1 MCYLS
6 TCDHIER
13 AEHTWARSTEY
24 HQECGTISTTL
35 NIVWPQ
41 QASII
46 PGNTRKQWDFIFSRR
61 ICGSDSQVFIS
72 QNHRLTTKSSCEIEI
87 LINNFTLG
95 DVKIFYYS
103 FRIITFLSLW
113 ALFWSFLCGTLAPGM
128 HIQLSAV
135 YDVYGVFTDH
145 NSKRVNG
152 RKHLGWAAPAHS
164 LIFKRYSTLH
174 HYHCACHHTIK
185 PQLHKYAWDQMKRT
199 LKDDLIWLSYLSA
212 LPELVCG
219 KNEKCIKFVNI

>member
-152 RKHLGWAAPAHS
+152 RKHLGWPAPAHS
-164 LIFKRYSTLH
+164 LIFKRYSTIITVLAITQSSH
-174 HYHCACHHTIK
+174 NYTSMLQIR
-185 PQLHKYAWDQMKRT
+185 WR
-199 LKDDLIWLSYLSA
+199 
-212 LPELVCG
+212 EL
-219 KNEKCIKFVNI
+219 

>member
-164 LIFKRYSTLH
+164 LIFKRYSTIITVLAITQSRH
-174 HYHCACHHTIK
+174 NYTSM
-185 PQLHKYAWDQMKRT
+185 LQMKRT
-199 LKDDLIWLSYLSA
+199 FKDDLIWLSYLSA
-212 LPELVCG
+212 SPELVCG
-219 KNEKCIKFVNI
+219 KNEKCIC